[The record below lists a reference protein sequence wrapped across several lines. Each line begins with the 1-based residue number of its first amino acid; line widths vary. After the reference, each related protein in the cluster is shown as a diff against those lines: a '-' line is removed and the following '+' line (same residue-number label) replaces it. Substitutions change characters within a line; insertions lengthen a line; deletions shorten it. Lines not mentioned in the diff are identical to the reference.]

1 MNTTH
6 TGLPRSVARSMSP
19 PLRSLALRAGA
30 DSPMWNAA
38 PVSVAAGVARS
49 SSLALVSG
57 ELEALPAG
65 PGDALD
71 EALGDGEGDAEAETD
86 GLGDGDEDA
95 LGEVDADA
103 DGALDS
109 TGVDAAGLAVGVD
122 PGPATTYA
130 ARSAPPTT
138 TPASSPRRI
147 ASRGPTTA
155 QCTSTNRPAA
165 SGRVL
170 A

>member
-1 MNTTH
+1 
-6 TGLPRSVARSMSP
+6 
-19 PLRSLALRAGA
+19 
-30 DSPMWNAA
+30 MWNAA
-38 PVSVAAGVARS
+38 LRSVAAGVATA
-49 SSLALVSG
+49 SSLAPALALAPG
-57 ELEALPAG
+57 ELEVALAG
-65 PGDALD
+65 LGETLGETLGEADVDAD
-71 EALGDGEGDAEAETD
+71 ADGETLGGTD
-86 GLGDGDEDA
+86 G
-95 LGEVDADA
+95 DA

-109 TGVDAAGLAVGVD
+109 TGVDAAGLAVGTD
-122 PGPATTYA
+122 RGPATTYA

-165 SGRVL
+165 FVPVL

>member
-1 MNTTH
+1 
-6 TGLPRSVARSMSP
+6 
-19 PLRSLALRAGA
+19 
-30 DSPMWNAA
+30 MWKAA

-65 PGDALD
+65 LGDALD
-71 EALGDGEGDAEAETD
+71 EAVGDWDGDADGDVETD
-86 GLGDGDEDA
+86 GLGDGDVEADG
-95 LGEVDADA
+95 LGAADADA
-103 DGALDS
+103 DGALDP
-109 TGVDAAGLAVGVD
+109 TGADAAGLAVGAD

-165 SGRVL
+165 PGQVL

>member
-1 MNTTH
+1 M
-6 TGLPRSVARSMSP
+6 
-19 PLRSLALRAGA
+19 RAGA
-30 DSPMWNAA
+30 GSPMWKAA

-65 PGDALD
+65 LGDALD
-71 EALGDGEGDAEAETD
+71 EAAGDGDGDGDGETD
-86 GLGDGDEDA
+86 GLGDGDGEADE
-95 LGEVDADA
+95 LGAAEAGV

-109 TGVDAAGLAVGVD
+109 TGADAAGLAIGAD

-165 SGRVL
+165 SGQVL